1 MGGASALGERRF
13 GSLKADRTNW
23 FSPKAPAVAMPKREE
38 SSSSRLTTALF
49 DAICDL
55 IFQSTSKTRG
65 AIAGAP
71 SAETKMKKAALTILG
86 ALLVAEMAVQMA
98 TASEHRIR
106 PGRGHHRW
114 DRSHRQLREPGFS
127 SPQMH
132 EGKPSANET
141 RSCDRFW
148 CYSD

>member
-55 IFQSTSKTRG
+55 IFQSTSKTRR

-71 SAETKMKKAALTILG
+71 SAETKMKRAALTILG

-98 TASEHRIR
+98 TASEHHIR
-106 PGRGHHRW
+106 SGRGHRRW
-114 DRSHRQLREPGFS
+114 RHIPSSVKRARLFKPPNARRQAFGQRDHVL
-127 SPQMH
+127 
-132 EGKPSANET
+132 
-141 RSCDRFW
+141 
-148 CYSD
+148 